1 MPKIRRAL
9 VSLSDKSGIIP
20 FCRALGELG
29 VEILSTGGTCKLL
42 RENKIAVI
50 EVSDYTGQPEILD
63 GRLKTLHPRI
73 HGGILAIRSNKKHE
87 EELKRSGIQAI
98 DMVVVNLYPFE
109 ETVAL
114 TRPSPELGT
123 PSPAEGRGQEGPSL
137 QEAIEQID
145 IGGPTMLRAAAK
157 NWQDVTVVCDPG
169 DYIGILEELHKGAAS
184 GAPTI
189 SRETNFRLAQKVFA
203 LTARYEAAISN
214 YLSGG
219 MEGKFPQTFTF
230 QGEKIQDLRYGEN
243 PHQRGAFYRE
253 GRCEG
258 VTDAKQLHGKEL
270 SFNNILDLEAAIE
283 TVKEFETAAC
293 VIIKHTNPCGVSALT
308 LDLSPVNRRGEEGAT
323 RGLFIAARSCD
334 PLSAFGG
341 IVAINR
347 EIDPQTA
354 EQIGKDF
361 YECVVAPSFSKEAFE
376 ILARKKNIRLME
388 LPSPPAPP
396 PRAVEGAYDI
406 KKVSGGFLLQDLD
419 AKRID
424 IRRCPIV
431 TKKRPSDEE
440 WAALDFAW
448 RVVKHLKSNAIV
460 IAGEEEGILK
470 LFGAGAGQMSRID
483 SVRIAISKFDG
494 MDQAFPL
501 TKPVVLAS
509 DAFFPFRDSVD
520 EAAEVGV
527 TAIIQPGG
535 SLKDQESIDA
545 ANEQGIAMVFT
556 GTRHFRH

>member
-1 MPKIRRAL
+1 M

-109 ETVAL
+109 EVVEKQMGVVEESGLASSE
-114 TRPSPELGT
+114 RI
-123 PSPAEGRGQEGPSL
+123 A
-137 QEAIEQID
+137 EAIENID

-157 NWQDVTVVCDPG
+157 NWQDVTVICDTG

-189 SRETNFRLAQKVFA
+189 SKETNFRLAQKVFA

-270 SFNNILDLEAAIE
+270 SFNNILDLEAAIG
-283 TVKEFETAAC
+283 TVREFETPAC

-308 LDLSPVNRRGEEGAT
+308 LDPSPVKGRGEEGAT
-323 RGLFIAARSCD
+323 RGVFIAARSCD

-388 LPSPPAPP
+388 LPSPPTPP

-424 IRRCPIV
+424 IRQCPIV